1 MVKEFKE
8 KIITI
13 NLRKA
18 FDKPMTKRA
27 KSALYIL
34 KQAVRKE
41 TKKDNIKIS
50 NQVNEELWQNG
61 LFKSIRKITIKVI
74 HDKEMIRVLMPNEKF
89 ETREKNDKKTI
100 KEKLEEKKEEVI
112 KKDETKT
119 IKKENTKK

>member
-100 KEKLEEKKEEVI
+100 KEKLEEKEEVI